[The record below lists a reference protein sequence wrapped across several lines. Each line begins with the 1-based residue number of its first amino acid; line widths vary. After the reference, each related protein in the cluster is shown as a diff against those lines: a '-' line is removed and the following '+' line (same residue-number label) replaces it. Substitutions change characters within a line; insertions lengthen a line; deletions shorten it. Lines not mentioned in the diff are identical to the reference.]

1 MWRPFSYGSSFCINC
16 LCVYT
21 IRRCQK
27 NRRTRL
33 EPPKCWI
40 LLLPACINLTHEAAS
55 AMLKRLRGG
64 CSVYSELALY
74 HPPNPSPTPFAHRH
88 TLWVCE
94 FKCVLCACLS
104 ALSLY
109 VHAHREA
116 FSLVCCSGFLS
127 PPATVFIYTLACSD
141 LLSATSIC
149 SIYKILRRATGNNVP
164 RLDVF
169 FFFKK
174 PCTALLF
181 IGCLANDL

>member
-1 MWRPFSYGSSFCINC
+1 MWRRFSYHSSFRINC

-21 IRRCQK
+21 IRRSQK

-33 EPPKCWI
+33 ESWI
-40 LLLPACINLTHEAAS
+40 ILLPACINLTHEAAS

-116 FSLVCCSGFLS
+116 FSLVCSSGFLS
-127 PPATVFIYTLACSD
+127 SPASVFIYTLVCSH
-141 LLSATSIC
+141 LLIATSIC
-149 SIYKILRRATGNNVP
+149 SIYKILRRATGDNVP
-164 RLDVF
+164 RLNVF
-169 FFFKK
+169 FFSLKNLVQ
-174 PCTALLF
+174 PCFLLVV
-181 IGCLANDL
+181 